1 MKKTQVSA
9 QNGSEGRSF
18 AAGLNFY
25 KLFWIFMIGCFLGT
39 ILEMIFCFVTQ
50 HGLIESRSGLIYGP
64 FNPVYGFGAVVLTI
78 VLRPLAHK
86 RDLIIF
92 LFSMVIGSGFE
103 YLCSA
108 FQQYFMGTVSWD
120 YSNLPLNIGGRT
132 CLLYGLFWGLLGL
145 LWVKDIYPYFSKWIE
160 KIPNKVG
167 IVLTWVLVVF
177 MIFNMAISAL
187 AVQRWDQRDHGV
199 KADNSFEE
207 FLDKTY
213 PDDFMRKIYPN
224 MIL

>member
-1 MKKTQVSA
+1 MTV
-9 QNGSEGRSF
+9 GH
-18 AAGLNFY
+18 
-25 KLFWIFMIGCFLGT
+25 
-39 ILEMIFCFVTQ
+39 FV
-50 HGLIESRSGLIYGP
+50 H
-64 FNPVYGFGAVVLTI
+64 
-78 VLRPLAHK
+78 
-86 RDLIIF
+86 
-92 LFSMVIGSGFE
+92 
-103 YLCSA
+103 
-108 FQQYFMGTVSWD
+108 
-120 YSNLPLNIGGRT
+120 
-132 CLLYGLFWGLLGL
+132 